1 MKMEESELVKI
12 LVPRLI
18 LSVDPTTGE
27 LSRREGCAVAIDDDT
42 IKAIG
47 PSAEIISSNPGA
59 EVTQCRDRILTPGFV
74 NGHHHVGVTPFQ
86 HGVPDSSLETWIAAR
101 VGEDDI
107 DLRLDTLY
115 SAVQMLHSGVTTVQH
130 IQGWYPTDA
139 TDLADSATKTI
150 SAYQEVGMRASFSK
164 MIRDQNLFV
173 HGDDLGILPDIAES
187 QRDAYTE
194 YLHGLQVPLA
204 TQLELFQSLRSTY
217 AGDSKIAIQLAPANF
232 HWTSDEALEKISAT
246 ATGANVPLHMHLLET
261 AYQLKYLQRRTK
273 GVGVRYLER
282 FGLLNDRLTLG
293 HGTWLQPDDV
303 AALAEHGVHVCH
315 NCSSNFRLSSG
326 KAPITDLV
334 AAGVG
339 VAIGMDEAGIND
351 DRDML
356 QEMRLVYISNR
367 GAGILANR
375 LSAAKVFE
383 MATVGGAAT
392 TPFAAQI
399 GTIAAGRKAD
409 LVLIDENQL
418 RFPYQQAGVAPED
431 LLVSRGRDSAVTDVM
446 VGGEWVLQDSKVVNI
461 DEDALMA
468 ELQRSLAAMPADKLA
483 ERRELAATL
492 ETAVAKFF
500 TTTYGI

>member
-1 MKMEESELVKI
+1 MVQI

-18 LSVDPTTGE
+18 LSVDPVSGE
-27 LSRREGCAVAIDDDT
+27 LSRLADHAVAIDGDSLV
-42 IKAIG
+42 AVG
-47 PSAEIISSNPGA
+47 PSTQVISAHPGA
-59 EVTQCRDRILTPGFV
+59 EVVRRPDRILTPGFV

-86 HGVPDSSLETWIAAR
+86 HGIPDSPLETWIAAR
-101 VGEDDI
+101 VGEDDV

-115 SAVQMLHSGVTTVQH
+115 SAVQMLHSGITTVQH
-130 IQGWYPTDA
+130 IQGWYPNDA
-139 TDLADSATKTI
+139 TDLEASATKTI
-150 SAYQEVGMRASFSK
+150 DAYQEIGMRVSFSK

-173 HGDDLGILPDIAES
+173 HGDDLGILPDIDEARRAEY
-187 QRDAYTE
+187 RG
-194 YLHGLQVPLA
+194 YLSGLQVPLA
-204 TQLELFQSLRSTY
+204 TQLELFASLRGKY
-217 AGDSKIAIQLAPANF
+217 AGDPRTAIQLAPANF
-232 HWTSDEALEKISAT
+232 HWTSDEALERISTT
-246 ATGANVPLHMHLLET
+246 ATEADVPLHMHLLET

-303 AALAEHGVHVCH
+303 AALAEYGVHVCH

-339 VAIGMDEAGIND
+339 VAIGIDEAGIND

-356 QEMRLVYISNR
+356 QEMRLVYIANR
-367 GAGILANR
+367 GSGILSNR

-392 TPFAAQI
+392 TPFASQI
-399 GTIAAGRKAD
+399 GTIAAGRTAD
-409 LVLIDENQL
+409 LVLVDEQQL
-418 RFPYQQAGVAPED
+418 NYPYQQAGVTPED
-431 LLVSRGRDSAVTDVM
+431 LLIQRGRDTAVTDVM
-446 VGGEWVLQDSKVVNI
+446 VGGEWALKDSKVVNI
-461 DEDALMA
+461 DEDALMD
-468 ELQRSLAAMPADKLA
+468 ELQKSLAAMPTDRLA
-483 ERRELAATL
+483 ERRALAATL
-492 ETAVAKFF
+492 KTAVSKFF